1 MILERDYF
9 LISSEKRYYLPI
21 GFKINIK
28 TDEKTRPLKMLS
40 GVYQKERGYNLRDLI
55 ELNWENI
62 IYEWYFYIKDIYNSY
77 SYSEDIWYFS
87 YKIQDKEYI
96 KKDIEM
102 EFVDPSYNIV
112 NSKSLLNVKECTLK
126 IY

>member
-1 MILERDYF
+1 